1 MQFLP
6 TVLRP
11 VALSLAFV
19 TCSAFCA
26 GGALASGSSAFGLSA
41 NFTTGGVNT
50 AIEPVNP
57 LNNGAAAVY
66 NKTRNSGAYNKVL
79 PLDTGT
85 APPVLTVAAKNLRS
99 HISHLFGLGSSFV
112 TADATASGLNLNL
125 APLKG
130 ASTIVVT
137 PYLQITADSIQQ
149 TGNYNF
155 TMPNKTT
162 VVSAG
167 AIKNLVVT
175 GTLVGGK
182 TLKFSGVPKPD
193 QVLFQSP
200 TVTIT
205 LGQSISAELISCGPK
220 CVTTPYFINTSGLQ
234 VTLTNAVVGDR
245 KVSGQITVDG
255 GHAGL
260 EAGF

>member
-1 MQFLP
+1 MQFPSLI
-6 TVLRP
+6 LHAG
-11 VALSLAFV
+11 ALSLAFV
-19 TCSAFCA
+19 GASAFCA

-50 AIEPVNP
+50 ALEPVNP
-57 LNNGAAAVY
+57 LNNGTAAVY
-66 NKTRNSGAYNKVL
+66 NKTRNSGAYNKVV

-85 APPVLTVAAKNLRS
+85 APPVLTVAASNLRS
-99 HISHLFGLGSSFV
+99 HISHLFGIDTSYV
-112 TADATASGLNLNL
+112 IAQATASGLDLNL

-130 ASTIVVT
+130 ASTIVVA

-149 TGNYNF
+149 TGNYNWIA
-155 TMPNKTT
+155 PNKTT
-162 VVSAG
+162 VFSAG

-182 TLKFSGVPKPD
+182 TLRFSGVPKPD

-200 TVTIT
+200 TVMIT
-205 LGQSISAELISCGPK
+205 LGQSISAELISCMPK
-220 CVTTPYFINTSGLQ
+220 CVTAPYFINTSGLQ
-234 VTLTNAVVGDR
+234 IILTNAAMGGR

-260 EAGF
+260 ESGL

>member
-1 MQFLP
+1 LQFPSL
-6 TVLRP
+6 VLRSC
-11 VALSLAFV
+11 ALSLALV
-19 TCSAFCA
+19 GASIFCA
-26 GGALASGSSAFGLSA
+26 GDALASGSSAFGLSA

-57 LNNGAAAVY
+57 LNNGTASVY

-85 APPVLTVAAKNLRS
+85 APPVLTVAASNLRS
-99 HISHLFGLGSSFV
+99 HISHLFGVDTSYV
-112 TADATASGLNLNL
+112 VAQATASGLTLNL

-130 ASTIVVT
+130 ASTIVVA
-137 PYLQITADSIQQ
+137 PYLQITVESVQQ
-149 TGNYNF
+149 TGNYNWVAPNR
-155 TMPNKTT
+155 TM
-162 VVSAG
+162 VSSAG
-167 AIKNLVVT
+167 SIKNLVVT

-182 TLKFSGVPKPD
+182 TLTFSGVPKPD

-205 LGQSISAELISCGPK
+205 LGQSISAELISCMPK

-234 VTLTNAVVGDR
+234 VTLTNAAMGDR

-255 GHAGL
+255 GHAGFD
-260 EAGF
+260 AGL

>member
-1 MQFLP
+1 LQFPSL
-6 TVLRP
+6 TLRP
-11 VALSLAFV
+11 LALSLALV
-19 TCSAFCA
+19 SVSALCA
-26 GGALASGSSAFGLSA
+26 GSALASGSSAFGLSA
-41 NFTTGGVNT
+41 NFTIGGINT

-57 LNNGAAAVY
+57 LNNGVAAAY
-66 NKTRNSGAYNKVL
+66 NKTRNSGAYNKAL
-79 PLDTGT
+79 TLDTGT
-85 APPVLTVAAKNLRS
+85 APPVLTVAASNLRS

-112 TADATASGLNLNL
+112 VAEATASGLNLNL
-125 APLKG
+125 APAKG
-130 ASTIVVT
+130 TSDVVVA
-137 PYLQITADSIQQ
+137 PYLQITAESVQQ
-149 TGNYNF
+149 TGNYNH
-155 TMPNKTT
+155 TTPNRTT
-162 VVSAG
+162 VASEG

-193 QVLFQSP
+193 QILFQSP

-234 VTLTNAVVGDR
+234 VTLTNAVIGKR
-245 KVSGQITVDG
+245 KVSGQITVDA

-260 EAGF
+260 EGGL